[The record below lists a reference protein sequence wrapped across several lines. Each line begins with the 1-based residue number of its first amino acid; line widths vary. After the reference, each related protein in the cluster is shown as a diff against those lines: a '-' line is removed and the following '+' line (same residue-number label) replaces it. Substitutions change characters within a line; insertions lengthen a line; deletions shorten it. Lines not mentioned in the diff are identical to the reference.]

1 MAQEPETERDSSGIA
16 RAGKRKWGYDTAQ
29 VDAFLER
36 AHSLYEGEYDSEG
49 VQLTQHDIQNVSF
62 DMRKGGYLFEQV
74 DAALDRLERAVVDK
88 QTSWE
93 IGQQGRVA
101 WKARTEEL
109 YRQVAEHAERA
120 DRERFA
126 DGAHKKPSYDRK
138 QVDRLVDRIVGK
150 ASEELQI
157 ENSSFAADAK
167 GGEVDSKTVSRV
179 VFTQR
184 KGDGGYD
191 ERQVDYFLSSCVQ
204 LLSRLE
210 SYDRISQ
217 YDDEQADSAQPA
229 PIANNAS
236 NTSNTSNNA
245 DSIFNQ
251 DRAASGVT
259 PLFAAAPQEETASYA
274 PVHAGEETE
283 SFAALNKAEQAIYTA
298 STAQESAPS
307 FAPSTP
313 SAPKPSAPSAYD
325 YAAPEGTNVDDA
337 AASAAPI
344 ASAPEASTAAPE
356 PDYATI
362 AQHGDAPVAS
372 TEFAYAAGSS
382 NANAPAEAA
391 ETASIFSGTETAAE
405 TTAAVPAQAEW
416 SGAPAADA
424 VSAAPI
430 PSFQPALPA
439 QSAVQNGNGQHT
451 EAHTVARAK
460 ETDATLAALA
470 HMAEVSQE
478 LPKVSA
484 TVPAPKVPS
493 LQTFGMPHFAADPV
507 PSQRHTDDDA
517 DDAADK
523 SSMFPKADED
533 MDLDIPDLS
542 FPGFDGDSGDSNS
555 TDAVR

>member
-1 MAQEPETERDSSGIA
+1 
-16 RAGKRKWGYDTAQ
+16 
-29 VDAFLER
+29 
-36 AHSLYEGEYDSEG
+36 

-101 WKARTEEL
+101 WKARSEEL
-109 YRQVAEHAERA
+109 YRQIAEHAERA

-138 QVDRLVDRIVGK
+138 QVDRLIDRIVGK

-157 ENSSFAADAK
+157 ENSSFANDAK

-236 NTSNTSNNA
+236 NTNSNA

-313 SAPKPSAPSAYD
+313 SAPKSGAPSAYG
-325 YAAPEGTNVDDA
+325 YAAPESANVGDA
-337 AASAAPI
+337 ATSVAST
-344 ASAPEASTAAPE
+344 SDASTAAPE

-362 AQHGDAPVAS
+362 AQHGDAHVAS

-382 NANAPAEAA
+382 NANANAPVDAA
-391 ETASIFSGTETAAE
+391 ETMSIFSGTETAAE
-405 TTAAVPAQAEW
+405 TTAAGSAQAEW

-430 PSFQPALPA
+430 PSFQPARPA
-439 QSAVQNGNGQHT
+439 QSAVQNGNGQHA
-451 EAHTVARAK
+451 EAHTVAHAK

-493 LQTFGMPHFAADPV
+493 LQTFSMPHFAADPL
-507 PSQRHTDDDA
+507 PSQRHADDDA

-542 FPGFDGDSGDSNS
+542 FPGFDGDSGDSNG